1 MAVERNAKAPSTRNR
16 RPAATPEE
24 RENQMVAL
32 AIDVAEQQLRNGT
45 ATSQVIVHFLKLAT
59 QRDRLEREKI
69 AHENELLQAKV
80 AQIDAAQVMIDL
92 YERAIKAMKRYSG
105 QDDYDEI

>member
-1 MAVERNAKAPSTRNR
+1 
-16 RPAATPEE
+16 
-24 RENQMVAL
+24 MVAL